1 MKNILST
8 LATAM
13 LAVMSFSAGA
23 TSAENLALHATVQMP
38 QAQEI
43 ALRARPGKVLAG
55 VLEEKTGGSGL
66 RYVFKINTGETT
78 YQVDVDART
87 GNLLQNAIEP
97 LPETTV
103 GQ

>member
-1 MKNILST
+1 MKNILSA
-8 LATAM
+8 LASAM
-13 LAVMSFSAGA
+13 LAVMSSSAGA

-43 ALRARPGKVLAG
+43 ALKARPGQVVAG
-55 VLEEKTGGSGL
+55 VLEEKAGGSGL
-66 RYVFKINTGETT
+66 RYVFKINTGEVT

-97 LPETTV
+97 LPEATTA
-103 GQ
+103 Q